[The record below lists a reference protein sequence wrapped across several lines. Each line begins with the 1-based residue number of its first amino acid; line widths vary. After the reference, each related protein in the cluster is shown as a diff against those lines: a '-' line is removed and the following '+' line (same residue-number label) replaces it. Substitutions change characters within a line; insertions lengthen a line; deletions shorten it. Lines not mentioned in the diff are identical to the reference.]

1 MILELG
7 LELGTF
13 HLFTINVEFLT
24 INNNNNN
31 NYYYLGT
38 QMTKFKYKTI

>member
-31 NYYYLGT
+31 NYLGT
-38 QMTKFKYKTI
+38 QMRKFKYKTI

>member
-31 NYYYLGT
+31 YLGT
-38 QMTKFKYKTI
+38 QMRKFKYKTI